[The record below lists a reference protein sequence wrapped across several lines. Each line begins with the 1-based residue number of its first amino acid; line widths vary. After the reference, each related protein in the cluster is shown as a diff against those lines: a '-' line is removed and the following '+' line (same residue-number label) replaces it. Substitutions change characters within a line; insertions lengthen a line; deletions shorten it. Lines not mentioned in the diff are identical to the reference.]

1 MGRVS
6 FVAAKVCGMMEQRR
20 EAESINPPL
29 PDRGPGRPL
38 GSSQEAVASWDQASS
53 VSSQKVTPAL
63 DAEVVTS
70 LAKAGLTQHLETFLA
85 KAGLTQNLDALR
97 GNGVGTMGIL
107 EYLDEAD
114 MRECGL
120 ELDQATLVRLMLPK
134 LAAAAAEAQREKLE
148 RKPVRGKGKGNG
160 KHRTCAEVPVLVL
173 PLVFVLLL
181 VIVLAVI
188 LILVLVFVLVLILVL
203 AVVILFLLI
212 LIQY

>member
-1 MGRVS
+1 MKWDELLDVPQARAYS
-6 FVAAKVCGMMEQRR
+6 AAKVFGMMEQRR

-38 GSSQEAVASWDQASS
+38 GSSQEALASWDQASS

-85 KAGLTQNLDALR
+85 NVGLIQHLEALR
-97 GNGVGTMGIL
+97 RNGVGTMEIL

-120 ELDQATLVRLMLPK
+120 EPDQATLVRLKLK
-134 LAAAAAEAQREKLE
+134 ELAAAAAEAQREKLE
-148 RKPVRGKGKGNG
+148 RKPVRGKGKGKGNG

-173 PLVFVLLL
+173 PLVFVL
-181 VIVLAVI
+181 
-188 LILVLVFVLVLILVL
+188 VLV
-203 AVVILFLLI
+203 
-212 LIQY
+212 Y

>member
-1 MGRVS
+1 MG
-6 FVAAKVCGMMEQRR
+6 
-20 EAESINPPL
+20 
-29 PDRGPGRPL
+29 GPGIAARHAATKLVSTSLRAATRGAMPL
-38 GSSQEAVASWDQASS
+38 RWSSQEAVASWDQASS

-85 KAGLTQNLDALR
+85 KVGLTQHLEALR

-120 ELDQATLVRLMLPK
+120 EPDQATLVRLKLQE

-148 RKPVRGKGKGNG
+148 RKPVRGKGNG

-173 PLVFVLLL
+173 PLVL
-181 VIVLAVI
+181 VV
-188 LILVLVFVLVLILVL
+188 VLVLVL
-203 AVVILFLLI
+203 AVVLVLVPFLLCF
-212 LIQY
+212 

>member
-1 MGRVS
+1 
-6 FVAAKVCGMMEQRR
+6 MEQRR

-38 GSSQEAVASWDQASS
+38 GSSQEALASWDQASS

-63 DAEVVTS
+63 DAEGVTS
-70 LAKAGLTQHLETFLA
+70 LGKAGLTQHLGTFLENV
-85 KAGLTQNLDALR
+85 GLTQHLKALR
-97 GNGVGTMGIL
+97 RNGVGTMQIL

-114 MRECGL
+114 MGECGL
-120 ELDQATLVRLMLPK
+120 EPDEAKQVRLKLQE

-173 PLVFVLLL
+173 PLVFVL
-181 VIVLAVI
+181 
-188 LILVLVFVLVLILVL
+188 VLV
-203 AVVILFLLI
+203 
-212 LIQY
+212 Y